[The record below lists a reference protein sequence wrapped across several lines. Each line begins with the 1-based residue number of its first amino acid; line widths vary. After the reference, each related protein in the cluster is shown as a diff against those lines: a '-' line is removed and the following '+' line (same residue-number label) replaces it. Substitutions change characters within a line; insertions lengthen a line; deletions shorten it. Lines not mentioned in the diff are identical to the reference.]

1 MCLICGYYDIL
12 SLFSAINICDNLAV
26 PWCKDII
33 RHAVYKR
40 LINIFFYEQ
49 NHIIVPNASL
59 ITESIRQAYEGA
71 QGGGEWFI

>member
-1 MCLICGYYDIL
+1 MCLDCGYYDIL

-40 LINIFFYEQ
+40 LINIFFTIRII
-49 NHIIVPNASL
+49 IIVPSASL
-59 ITESIRQAYEGA
+59 ITESVRQAYEGA